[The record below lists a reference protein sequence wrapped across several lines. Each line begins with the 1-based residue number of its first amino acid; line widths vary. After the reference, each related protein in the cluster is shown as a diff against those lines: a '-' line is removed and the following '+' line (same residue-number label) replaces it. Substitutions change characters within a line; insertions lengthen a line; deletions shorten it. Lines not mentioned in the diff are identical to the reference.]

1 MPVSASY
8 LDDANEKQNAQGHR
22 TFAVGEGEGGKSK
35 RENIVPSGT
44 DEPPSGVTGET
55 VAKALP
61 D

>member
-22 TFAVGEGEGGKSK
+22 TLAVGEGGKSK

-44 DEPPSGVTGET
+44 DEPPSGVNGET